1 MNEHLE
7 TIKSEKRKQ
16 PTEEDLEDDLINS
29 SCNNYEA
36 SFLKN
41 TSKIYDDFNAK
52 DEEEENL
59 IEKTAKRFKQET
71 SCVTIN
77 NEMIEIV
84 TLKLPQL
91 KEQLKIRGVKIEG
104 NKEKLFSKLKE
115 VSFIFL
121 CFLYKYKNLI

>member
-41 TSKIYDDFNAK
+41 TSKIDDDFKAK
-52 DEEEENL
+52 DEEENL

-115 VSFIFL
+115 VSFIIL